1 MRKTLTGILCTLLC
15 LPVAQADDRESHTRY
30 AAADTLQP
38 AWQRTGPAL
47 SYADYRRS
55 VDRNRNLVKAQLEVC
70 ADRLVEQA
78 GDYGRAV
85 SLVGAAVA
93 VAATDRRYHL
103 NDSKTVGM
111 VLRDTSSSDRTV
123 LLEYRRFW

>member
-1 MRKTLTGILCTLLC
+1 MRRIMTGMLCTLLC
-15 LPVAQADDRESHTRY
+15 ATTVQADDRDSRTHY
-30 AAADTLQP
+30 AAATTQP
-38 AWQRTGPAL
+38 AVWQSTSPVM

-55 VDRNRNLVKAQLEVC
+55 VYHNRDIVKQQVGVY
-70 ADRLVEQA
+70 ADRLLDHA

-85 SLVGAAVA
+85 GLFGVAVA

-111 VLRDTSSSDRTV
+111 VLRDTISSDRTV
-123 LLEYRRFW
+123 LLEYRKAW